1 MALGDRA
8 GGGACGPVDSAGSQ
22 RYPPFQEATLG
33 DEFKEARMTETNL
46 ARLHAIVEGRVQGV
60 GFRYF
65 VLEVAE
71 LLGIYG
77 WVRNRWDDT
86 VEVLAEGE
94 RSALEKLQDALGR
107 GPRGAF
113 VTSVKADWEKPT
125 GEFQNFRVAV
135 TE

>member
-1 MALGDRA
+1 MTQT
-8 GGGACGPVDSAGSQ
+8 SQ
-22 RYPPFQEATLG
+22 I
-33 DEFKEARMTETNL
+33 
-46 ARLHAIVEGRVQGV
+46 RLHAIIEGRVQGV

-77 WVRNRWDDT
+77 WVRNRWDET
-86 VEVLAEGE
+86 VEVLAEGD
-94 RSALEKLQDALGR
+94 RSALEKLQDALSR

-113 VTSVKADWEKPT
+113 ITSVKVDWEKPT
-125 GEFQNFRVAV
+125 GEFQSFRVAM

>member
-1 MALGDRA
+1 
-8 GGGACGPVDSAGSQ
+8 
-22 RYPPFQEATLG
+22 
-33 DEFKEARMTETNL
+33 MTETNH
-46 ARLHAIVEGRVQGV
+46 ACLHAIVEGRVQGV

-94 RSALEKLQDALGR
+94 RPVLEKMLDALGR

-113 VTSVKADWEKPT
+113 VASVKVDWEKPT
-125 GEFQNFRVAV
+125 GEFHNFRVAM